1 MQGFFILHDFKKSL
15 SSMTY
20 IKKQEQQLE
29 VPLCY
34 SHAYLLISMVFFYPN
49 KMNNHVMAIIES
61 ATN

>member
-1 MQGFFILHDFKKSL
+1 MQGFFYFSRNFKKSL

-34 SHAYLLISMVFFYPN
+34 SHAYLLVSMVFFILI
-49 KMNNHVMAIIES
+49 K
-61 ATN
+61 